1 MNSIYLI
8 GFIQSLF
15 VSSLL
20 LFKKRKE
27 LSDFILVL
35 YILVLGF
42 FLFFLY
48 SNGTGLLHKNP
59 YIVILDILYW
69 TLMGPLLFI
78 YIDLLTSGS
87 QKLKAKYFIHLLPT
101 IIVFAGFSSYF
112 FQDEVQNFF
121 RYNPET
127 TLHRLASKV
136 WYYNS
141 PLYYLICLYLLYR
154 HKKKIKQYYSFTRN
168 VDLSWLFYLVH
179 GFAAFLLAG
188 IFIGLFRV
196 IFNLNIPGIFQYNWL
211 VLIVYIFGM
220 GYYGFRQKGLFYT
233 QSIEGEG
240 ASKKTVI
247 ANKAQTVYRK
257 SNLNES
263 EAIEL
268 ENRLKKE
275 MLEEKLYLDC
285 ELDLRVLALRLETSP
300 HKLSQLINER
310 MQCNFYEFVNK
321 YRISEVK
328 KALVDPKN
336 KNLKIM
342 ALAYDSGFSSKSSF
356 YNIFNKSTGLNPSK
370 YKELYSA

>member
-15 VSSLL
+15 ISSLL

-42 FLFFLY
+42 FLFFSY
-48 SNGTGLLHKNP
+48 SDGTGLLHKNP

-69 TLMGPLLFI
+69 TLIGPLLFI
-78 YIDLLTSGS
+78 YIDLISSGS
-87 QKLKAKYFIHLLPT
+87 QKLKAKYLIHLLPT

-121 RYNPET
+121 RYNPGT
-127 TLHRLASKV
+127 TMHSIASFV
-136 WYYNS
+136 WFYNS
-141 PLYYLICLYLLYR
+141 PLYYLICLYQLYR
-154 HKKKIKQYYSFTRN
+154 HKRKIKQYYSFTRN

-188 IFIGLFRV
+188 ILIGLIRMV
-196 IFNLNIPGIFQYNWL
+196 FNLNIPGIFQYNWL

-220 GYYGFRQKGLFYT
+220 GYYGFRQKGLFFT
-233 QSIEGEG
+233 HSSDTVDVI
-240 ASKKTVI
+240 KKDVL
-247 ANKAQTVYRK
+247 ANKTQTVYRK

-268 ENRLKKE
+268 ENRLKTE
-275 MLEEKLYLDC
+275 MLKEKPYLNC
-285 ELDLRVLALRLETSP
+285 ELDLPELASKLQTTP
-300 HKLSQLINER
+300 HKLSQVINER
-310 MQCNFYEFVNK
+310 FQCNFYEFVNE
-321 YRISEVK
+321 YRITEVK

-336 KNLKIM
+336 QNLKIM
-342 ALAYDSGFSSKSSF
+342 AVAYDSGFNSKSSF
-356 YNIFNKSTGLNPSK
+356 YNIFNKYTGVNPSK
-370 YKELYSA
+370 YKERYIN